1 MVGPSFSLGARGALI
16 RLDQVTKRYAGGG
29 VGPLS
34 LEVGPRTTVALVG
47 PSGSGKSTVLRL
59 LVGLLSADAGQVFVV
74 GQPMRPDTAQS
85 LRLRIGYLIQEGGLF
100 PHLSAGANLS
110 VVARFLGGVK
120 RRNQRRIAELVELT
134 RLPDDLLDRF
144 PAQLSGGERQRVALV
159 RALFLDPDV
168 ILLDEPLGALDALV
182 RTRLQDELRQM
193 FRALAKTVIFVTH
206 DLAEAVFI
214 ADEIVVMGGGLMVE
228 HGQPETLVRHP
239 KSELTASLLAAY
251 RPLLGRE

>member
-1 MVGPSFSLGARGALI
+1 
-16 RLDQVTKRYAGGG
+16 LDRVTKRYPGGN

-59 LVGLLSADAGQVFVV
+59 LVGLLSADEGQVLVA
-74 GQPMRPDTAQS
+74 GQPMNAATAPA

-100 PHLSAGANLS
+100 PHLSARDNA
-110 VVARFLGGVK
+110 VIVARHLGWSAE
-120 RRNQRRIAELVELT
+120 RIEARLAELAGLA
-134 RLPDDLLDRF
+134 RLATQQLDRF

-182 RTRLQDELRQM
+182 RKNLQEELRQM
-193 FRALAKTVIFVTH
+193 FRALGKTVLFVTH
-206 DLAEAVFI
+206 DLPEAAYI
-214 ADEIVVMGGGLMVE
+214 ADEIVVMGRGVIVE
-228 HGQPETLVRHP
+228 RGSPESLVAHP
-239 KSELTASLLAAY
+239 QSELTASLLAAY
-251 RPLLGRE
+251 RPLSRGPA

>member
-1 MVGPSFSLGARGALI
+1 VYRIRGPLI
-16 RLDQVTKRYAGGG
+16 RLDRVTKRYPGGN

-59 LVGLLSADAGQVFVV
+59 LVGLLSADEGQVLVA
-74 GQPMRPDTAQS
+74 GQPMSAATAPA

-100 PHLSAGANLS
+100 PHLSARENA
-110 VVARFLGGVK
+110 VIVARHLGWSAE
-120 RRNQRRIAELVELT
+120 RIEARLTELAGLA
-134 RLPDDLLDRF
+134 RLASQQLDRF

-182 RTRLQDELRQM
+182 RKNLQEELRQM
-193 FRALAKTVIFVTH
+193 FRALGKTVLFVTH
-206 DLAEAVFI
+206 DLPEAAYI
-214 ADEIVVMGGGLMVE
+214 ADEIVVMGGGVIVE
-228 HGQPETLVRHP
+228 RGSPESLVAHP
-239 KSELTASLLAAY
+239 QSELTASLLAAY
-251 RPLLGRE
+251 RPLSRGPA

>member
-1 MVGPSFSLGARGALI
+1 MYRTRGPLI
-16 RLDQVTKRYAGGG
+16 RLDRVTKRYPGGN

-59 LVGLLSADAGQVFVV
+59 LVGLLSADEGQVLVA
-74 GQPMRPDTAQS
+74 GQPMNAATAPA

-100 PHLSAGANLS
+100 PHLSARDNA
-110 VVARFLGGVK
+110 VIVARHLGWSAE
-120 RRNQRRIAELVELT
+120 RIEARLAELAGLA
-134 RLPDDLLDRF
+134 RLATQQLDRF

-182 RTRLQDELRQM
+182 RKNLQEELRQM
-193 FRALAKTVIFVTH
+193 FRALGKTVLFVTH
-206 DLAEAVFI
+206 DLPEAAYI
-214 ADEIVVMGGGLMVE
+214 ADEIVVMGGGVIVE
-228 HGQPETLVRHP
+228 RGSPDSLVAHP
-239 KSELTASLLAAY
+239 QSELTASLLAAY
-251 RPLLGRE
+251 RPLSRSPA

>member
-1 MVGPSFSLGARGALI
+1 LI
-16 RLDQVTKRYAGGG
+16 RLDQVTKKYPGGG

-34 LEVGPRTTVALVG
+34 LEVGARTTVALVG

-59 LVGLLSADAGQVFVV
+59 LVGLLAADTGKVFVA

-100 PHLSAGANLS
+100 PHLSARDNAS
-110 VVARFLGGVK
+110 IVARFLGW
-120 RRNQRRIAELVELT
+120 REARIEARLSELAELA
-134 RLPDDLLDRF
+134 RLPRDLLDRF

-182 RTRLQDELRQM
+182 RTRLQEELRQM

-214 ADEIVVMGGGLMVE
+214 ADEIVVMGGGLVVE
-228 HGQPETLVRHP
+228 RGQPETLVRHP
-239 KSELTASLLAAY
+239 ESELTASLLAAH